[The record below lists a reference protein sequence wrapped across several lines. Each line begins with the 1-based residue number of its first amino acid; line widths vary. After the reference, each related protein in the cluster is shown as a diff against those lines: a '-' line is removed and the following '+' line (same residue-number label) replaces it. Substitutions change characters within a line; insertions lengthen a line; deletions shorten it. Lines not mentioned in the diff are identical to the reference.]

1 MKLRGQLGNY
11 EKRKVNA
18 LQPGEVTKVKIS
30 RFKREYAFE
39 CGNNG
44 MVLERIGGGICCYAT
59 SADHEDI
66 YCAMPLGME
75 RDFKDSKYYVYAPDE
90 RYMLLRVGKAVLLV
104 DFEAKVCATNVKDFR
119 MYGSPAWGQQC
130 QVPWK
135 DAYTAIYT
143 AAEKRRVAELTG
155 GKADD

>member
-1 MKLRGQLGNY
+1 M
-11 EKRKVNA
+11 
-18 LQPGEVTKVKIS
+18 QPGEVTRVKFS
-30 RFKREYAFE
+30 RFKRQYTFE
-39 CGNNG
+39 CADHG

-75 RDFKDSKYYVYAPDE
+75 RDFKDSKYYIYAPDE
-90 RYMLLRVGKAVLLV
+90 RHMLLRVNKAILLV

-119 MYGSPAWGQQC
+119 MFGSPAWGQKC

-135 DAYTAIYT
+135 DSYTAIYQ
-143 AAEKRRVAELTG
+143 AAEKSRVAALNG
-155 GKADD
+155 GQPEVDES